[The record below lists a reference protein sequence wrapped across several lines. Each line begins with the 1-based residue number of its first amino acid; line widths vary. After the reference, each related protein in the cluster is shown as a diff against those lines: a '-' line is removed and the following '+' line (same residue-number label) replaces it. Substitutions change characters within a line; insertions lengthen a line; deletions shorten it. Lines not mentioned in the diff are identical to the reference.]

1 MTIIM
6 RFMSAI
12 ALTVLISGCATSTTD
27 PIPPAFGTGPGNG
40 TGPTDGFYAAKEADV
55 EDSPYQAL
63 MSNMLAT
70 ASTALLLSS
79 NAGIGLS
86 LGKSFGLGF
95 AASMLDPF
103 QDKDQES
110 EQDKAPAS
118 APVAPMALQTMT
130 PEQMK
135 AQLQASLQQAGLQA
149 LIGLGVPQATLEQGL
164 QVKAFYEQASN
175 NMLVASE
182 KDGCIKMVG
191 KDGEG
196 TCVLSLQFQAPVQ
209 PFNPRKPLFA
219 DSQKGTYPIQNSF
232 GL

>member
-6 RFMSAI
+6 RFISAI
-12 ALTVLISGCATSTTD
+12 ALAVLASGCATSASD
-27 PIPPAFGTGPGNG
+27 PIPPAYGTNHGDSL
-40 TGPTDGFYAAKEADV
+40 GPTDGFYAAKEADE

-70 ASTALLLSS
+70 ASTAILLSS

-86 LGKSFGLGF
+86 LGRSFGLGF

-118 APVAPMALQTMT
+118 VPVAPMALQTMT

-135 AQLQASLQQAGLQA
+135 AQLHASLQQAGLQA

-191 KDGEG
+191 KNGEG
-196 TCVLSLQFQAPVQ
+196 TCVLSLQLQAPAQ
-209 PFNPRKPLFA
+209 LFNSNRPLFA
-219 DSQKGTYPIQNSF
+219 DAYVPPGYF

>member
-1 MTIIM
+1 MTIIT

-12 ALTVLISGCATSTTD
+12 TLAAFVSGCATSGSD
-27 PIPPAFGTGPGNG
+27 LVPPAYGTSHSDGPRQGEG
-40 TGPTDGFYAAKEADV
+40 LYAAEGAD
-55 EDSPYQAL
+55 EESSTYQAL

-86 LGKSFGLGF
+86 LGRSFGLGF

-103 QDKDQES
+103 QDQER
-110 EQDKAPAS
+110 EQDEAPAS

-130 PEQMK
+130 PEQM
-135 AQLQASLQQAGLQA
+135 QTHLQASLQQAGLQA
-149 LIGLGVPQATLEQGL
+149 LIGLGMPQATLEQGM

-182 KDGCIKMVG
+182 QDGCIKMVDENG
-191 KDGEG
+191 GG

-209 PFNPRKPLFA
+209 SFNLQNPLFA
-219 DSQKGTYPIQNSF
+219 DSQKGAYPVRANV